1 MVVSIRPSK
10 SIRGTQPPEYLM
22 KPYTSLKSIL
32 AEFFPLHR
40 TLASDD
46 HDKTLEIVG
55 SYMPDSSNYTIETY
69 APLTP
74 VWTWKV
80 PERYVV
86 HEAYLE
92 TEDGERIVDFKDNP
106 LHIVSYSLP
115 TDKMLTFEELQ
126 PHLYFNEKRPHT
138 VPWVF
143 KYYERD
149 WGFCLPKKAFDKL
162 PRDKKYHAVIN
173 CEFVTD
179 PKQGFKV
186 ATAVV
191 HPQGGP
197 HPAHG
202 AYPEVG
208 EFLVQA
214 HTCHPM
220 QANDDGAGVVSTIEL
235 ARRLAENPL
244 PAGSM
249 SVRFWFGPETIGT
262 IAWLAHNES
271 LIPNLRGGIFMEM
284 TGNQNQ
290 IAWHHTRQ
298 HDHLLDR
305 ITNYVLRDTPHD
317 ERDFAAAP
325 ANDER
330 VINGPGVNVPCIS
343 LNRFPYDEYHT
354 TDDNLDIMHEDMLL
368 GAARTAEE
376 IIRIYASNYT
386 PRRTF
391 RGPVFLSG
399 HGLWVDWRDNWALNR
414 AIEKLMMRFEGE
426 HSIFDIAEQVGLEYE
441 TVREYVEK
449 FRAKG
454 FVVPLPIPSEAQAE

>member
-1 MVVSIRPSK
+1 MN
-10 SIRGTQPPEYLM
+10 M

-46 HDKTLEIVG
+46 QDKTLEIIG
-55 SYMPDSSNYTIETY
+55 SYMPDAANYTIETY

-74 VWTWKV
+74 VWTWNV

-92 TEDGERIVDFKDNP
+92 IEASTERSRSGGKRIVDFKDNP

-115 TDKMLTFEELQ
+115 VDKSLSFEELQ
-126 PHLYFNEKRPHT
+126 PHLYFNEKLPHT
-138 VPWVF
+138 IPWVF
-143 KYYERD
+143 KYYERN
-149 WGFCLPKKAFDKL
+149 WGFCLSKNVFDKL
-162 PRDKKYHAVIN
+162 PRDKKYRAVIKS
-173 CEFVTD
+173 EFNTD
-179 PKQGFKV
+179 PQQGFKI
-186 ATAVV
+186 ATAVI
-191 HPQGGP
+191 HPEGGP
-197 HPAHG
+197 NPSA
-202 AYPEVG
+202 G

-220 QANDDGAGVVSTIEL
+220 QANDDGAGVVSAIEL

-284 TGNQNQ
+284 TGNKNE
-290 IAWHHTRQ
+290 IAFHHSRQ
-298 HDHLLDR
+298 HNHLLDHV
-305 ITNYVLRDTPHD
+305 TEYVLRNTQHAT
-317 ERDFAAAP
+317 RDFASAP

-343 LNRFPYDEYHT
+343 LNRWPYDEYHT
-354 TDDNLDIMHEDMLL
+354 SDIMHEDMLV
-368 GAARTAEE
+368 GAADVAEQ
-376 IIRIYASNYT
+376 IIRIYASNYI
-386 PRRTF
+386 PKRTF

-399 HGLWVDWRDNWALNR
+399 NGLWVDWRDNWELNR
-414 AIEKLMMRFEGE
+414 AIEKIMMRFEGQ
-426 HSIFDIAEQVGLEYE
+426 HTIFDIAEQVGLDYWM
-441 TVREYVEK
+441 VRDYVEK

-454 FVVPLPIPSEAQAE
+454 FVVPLPIPSEAQTQ

>member
-1 MVVSIRPSK
+1 LS
-10 SIRGTQPPEYLM
+10 
-22 KPYTSLKSIL
+22 
-32 AEFFPLHR
+32 
-40 TLASDD
+40 
-46 HDKTLEIVG
+46 
-55 SYMPDSSNYTIETY
+55 
-69 APLTP
+69 
-74 VWTWKV
+74 
-80 PERYVV
+80 
-86 HEAYLE
+86 
-92 TEDGERIVDFKDNP
+92 
-106 LHIVSYSLP
+106 
-115 TDKMLTFEELQ
+115 FEELQ
-126 PHLYFNEKRPHT
+126 PHLYFNEKRPDT

-149 WGFCLPKKAFDKL
+149 WGFCLPKNTFDKL
-162 PRDKKYHAVIN
+162 PRDQKYHAVIKS
-173 CEFVTD
+173 EFITD
-179 PKQGFKV
+179 PRQGFKV

-191 HPQGGP
+191 HPEGG
-197 HPAHG
+197 AN
-202 AYPEVG
+202 PEAG

-235 ARRLAENPL
+235 ARRLAQNPL

-271 LIPNLRGGIFMEM
+271 LIPHLRGGIFMEM

-298 HDHLLDR
+298 HHHLLDR
-305 ITNYVLRDTPHD
+305 ITHSVLRDTPHG

-354 TDDNLDIMHEDMLL
+354 TDDNLDIMYEDMLV
-368 GAARTAEE
+368 GAARTAED
-376 IIRIYASNYT
+376 IVRTYASNYI

-399 HGLWVDWRDNWALNR
+399 YGLWVDWRDNWALNR
-414 AIEKLMMRFEGE
+414 AIEKIMMRLEGE
-426 HSIFDIAEQVGLEYE
+426 HSIFDIAEQVGLDYQ
-441 TVREYVEK
+441 TVYDYIEK
-449 FRAKG
+449 FKSKG
-454 FVVPLPIPSEAQAE
+454 LVTAQPLPSEGQTQ

>member
-1 MVVSIRPSK
+1 
-10 SIRGTQPPEYLM
+10 M
-22 KPYTSLKSIL
+22 KPYSSLKSIL

-69 APLTP
+69 APLTQ

-86 HEAYLE
+86 HDAYLE

-115 TDKMLTFEELQ
+115 VDKVLTFEELQ

-149 WGFCLPKKAFDKL
+149 WGFCLPKNTFDKL
-162 PRDKKYHAVIN
+162 PRDKKYHAVIKS
-173 CEFVTD
+173 EFITD
-179 PKQGFKV
+179 PRQGFKV
-186 ATAVV
+186 AMAVV
-191 HPQGGP
+191 HPQGGANP
-197 HPAHG
+197 SA
-202 AYPEVG
+202 G

-220 QANDDGAGVVSTIEL
+220 QANDDGAGVVSAIEL
-235 ARRLAENPL
+235 ARRLAEKPL
-244 PAGSM
+244 PPGSM

-284 TGNQNQ
+284 TGNKNK

-298 HDHLLDR
+298 HTHLLDR
-305 ITNYVLRDTPHD
+305 VTSYVLRDTDH
-317 ERDFAAAP
+317 EVREFAAAP

-354 TDDNLDIMHEDMLL
+354 TDDNLDIIHEDMLI
-368 GAARTAEE
+368 GAARIAED
-376 IIRIYASNYT
+376 IIRIYASNYI
-386 PRRTF
+386 PKRTF

-414 AIEKLMMRFEGE
+414 AIEKIMMRFEGQ
-426 HSIFDIAEQVGLEYE
+426 HSIFDIAEQVGLDYQ
-441 TVREYVEK
+441 TVYEYVEK
-449 FRAKG
+449 FSVKG
-454 FVVPLPIPSEAQAE
+454 FVTPLPIPFEGETS